1 MFLATVEL
9 IPGYKPTKYIS
20 PEIAPIENIS
30 QEVGLP
36 PAECSNIL
44 KAKIWKLALTR
55 GVRSFASGQLSSAVT
70 SPPGQATRS
79 NAYPVTCPRASPLT
93 DVGWL
98 GSGLRLDLVGR
109 VRSTG

>member
-44 KAKIWKLALTR
+44 KAKI
-55 GVRSFASGQLSSAVT
+55 
-70 SPPGQATRS
+70 
-79 NAYPVTCPRASPLT
+79 
-93 DVGWL
+93 
-98 GSGLRLDLVGR
+98 
-109 VRSTG
+109 